1 MEPHQEWNRYQN
13 VTYILSLDPT
23 FAPFLVTGTTWSKKT
38 RAEALRGFTNDPAST
53 ANTRTTVQ
61 KVAQLKLMLVQIASF
76 CHVISRNTITK
87 NPTSIDNIWK
97 SIRAHYGFQSS
108 GAHFL
113 DLINIKLKRG
123 QQPEDL
129 YQRLMTFVENS
140 LMFIPSGLTHI
151 GVVPTDDEELTPAL
165 ENLVVLLWFHLINK
179 GIPGLVKQRYD
190 TYLRSRTLASIK
202 SEISQAIGTLLATI
216 QTNKDTKIM
225 RAGAYPP
232 KSVFKQST

>member
-87 NPTSIDNIWK
+87 NPTAIDNIWK

-113 DLINIKLKRG
+113 DLINIKLERG

-140 LMFIPSGLTHI
+140 LMFITSGLTHV
-151 GVVPTDDEELTPAL
+151 GEVPTDDEKLTPAL
-165 ENLVVLLWFHLINK
+165 ENSVVLLWLHLINK
-179 GIPGLVKQRYD
+179 GIPGLVKPRYD
-190 TYLRSRTLASIK
+190 T
-202 SEISQAIGTLLATI
+202 
-216 QTNKDTKIM
+216 
-225 RAGAYPP
+225 
-232 KSVFKQST
+232 